1 MAIRRCAI
9 QIILACLVPLA
20 SSFGADIKLLKAVS
34 DHFEVYT
41 TDNEAAAKAILE
53 QFEPVRS
60 YLLKATGSTDPAAE
74 PIRLFD
80 FKSGGDFG
88 TYKPKGAGD
97 IAAFSRKAGDRVAI
111 VVSGFK
117 QEAQEAAM
125 REYVTLVLNHSAPK
139 LPYWLKLG
147 FTELYCTLRVDPG
160 GGALTLGSAPFR
172 SYRATGAPDLN
183 MSVLMSLK
191 GGATSDSAQTVFD
204 SQGTNQAGGTGG
216 PGSSSSTR
224 SSVFGAQD
232 GQGMV
237 AAGLVQDYPLV
248 AFQLIHMLMFDK
260 RYGPQFGAF
269 VSALAGGAES
279 VATLG
284 SIYNQSLLGLGKD
297 LELHMKMPLALVHPK
312 IQLERPV
319 APQMTQ
325 LSAADSA
332 SLLAELKAAR

>member
-1 MAIRRCAI
+1 MPIRRCAI
-9 QIILACLVPLA
+9 QVILACLVPLA

-41 TDNEAAAKAILE
+41 TDNEVAAKAILE

-60 YLLKATGSTDPAAE
+60 YLLKATGSADPATG
-74 PIRLFD
+74 PIRIFD

-97 IAAFSRKAGDRVAI
+97 IAAFSTKTEDRVAI

-125 REYVTLVLNHSAPK
+125 REYVTLVLDHSAPK

-147 FTELYCTLRVDPG
+147 FTELYCTLRVDQG
-160 GGALTLGSAPFR
+160 GGALTLGLAPFR
-172 SYRATGAPDLN
+172 SYRAEGAPDLN
-183 MSVLMSLK
+183 LSVLMSLK
-191 GGATSDSAQTVFD
+191 GGAATDSAQTIF
-204 SQGTNQAGGTGG
+204 NAQAQNKA
-216 PGSSSSTR
+216 
-224 SSVFGAQD
+224 FGAQD

-237 AAGLVQDYPLV
+237 AAGMVQDYPLI
-248 AFQLIHMLMFDK
+248 AFQLVHMLMFDK
-260 RYGPQFGAF
+260 RYGAQFGAF

-279 VATLG
+279 VATIG
-284 SIYNQSLLGLGKD
+284 SIYNQSLIGLGQD
-297 LELHMKMPLALVHPK
+297 LALHMKMPLALVHPK

-319 APQMTQ
+319 APQIAQ

-332 SLLAELKAAR
+332 PLLADLKAAR